1 MSIRHAY
8 AIAAGIAWFGL
19 GLGLVLTV
27 FNVYPPVDVPPGALG
42 VNPDGIAGLAGRVI
56 DSLSYFTNLSNIIVA
71 IVLTMLARNPDRGG
85 GVWHAVRMDS
95 LVMISITGLIYAIV
109 LAPNAQVEGLDI
121 IVNALKHYIV
131 PVVTVALWFIVGP
144 RRQVTFA
151 SVFTAIV
158 IPITWAAYTL
168 IRGHFIEK
176 YPYDFLNVVAY
187 GLPAVLT
194 NIAGV
199 AALGI
204 VLGLIFWVIER
215 LLSGRSGT
223 SDSTTPVTNE
233 S

>member
-1 MSIRHAY
+1 MSIRRAY
-8 AIAAGIAWFGL
+8 AIAASITWFGL
-19 GLGLVLTV
+19 GFGLILSA
-27 FNVYPPVDVPPGALG
+27 FNVYPPVDVPPGLFG
-42 VNPDGIAGLAGRVI
+42 VNPDGLAGRVV
-56 DSLSYFTNLSNIIVA
+56 DYMSAFTDLSNIIVA
-71 IVLTMLARNPDRGG
+71 IVFTMLARNPYRGG
-85 GVWHAVRMDS
+85 RVWHAVRMDS

-109 LAPNAQVEGLDI
+109 LAPDAQVEGLEVI
-121 IVNALKHYIV
+121 GNTLKHMIV
-131 PVVTVALWFIVGP
+131 PVMTVALWLIVGP

-176 YPYDFLNVVAY
+176 YPYDFVNVVAY
-187 GLPAVLT
+187 GLPAVLM

-204 VLGLIFWVIER
+204 VLGLVFWAIDR
-215 LLSGRSGT
+215 LLSRRGST
-223 SDSTTPVTNE
+223 SNSATPVTKE

>member
-1 MSIRHAY
+1 MSIRGAY

-19 GLGLVLTV
+19 GLGMVLTI

-42 VNPDGIAGLAGRVI
+42 VNPDGIAGLAGRVT

-71 IVLTMLARNPDRGG
+71 IVFTMLARNPDRGG

-109 LAPNAQVEGLDI
+109 LAPDAQVEGLDI

-131 PVVTVALWFIVGP
+131 PVMTVALWLIVGP

-168 IRGHFIEK
+168 IRGHFIAK

>member
-1 MSIRHAY
+1 MSIRRAY
-8 AIAAGIAWFGL
+8 AIAAGITWFGL
-19 GLGLVLTV
+19 GLGMVLTI

-42 VNPDGIAGLAGRVI
+42 VNPDGIAGLAGRVT

-71 IVLTMLARNPDRGG
+71 IVFTMLARNPDRGG

-109 LAPNAQVEGLDI
+109 LAPDAQVEGLDI

-131 PVVTVALWFIVGP
+131 PVTTVALWLIVGP

-158 IPITWAAYTL
+158 IPITWAAFTL

-199 AALGI
+199 ASLGI
-204 VLGLIFWVIER
+204 VLGLVFWMIDR
-215 LLSGRSGT
+215 LLSGRGGT
-223 SDSTTPVTNE
+223 SGSATPVTNE

>member
-1 MSIRHAY
+1 MSIRRAY
-8 AIAAGIAWFGL
+8 AIAAGITWFGL
-19 GLGLVLTV
+19 GFGLILSA
-27 FNVYPPVDVPPGALG
+27 FNVYPPVDVPPGLFG
-42 VNPDGIAGLAGRVI
+42 VNPDGLAGLAGRVV
-56 DSLSYFTNLSNIIVA
+56 DYMSAFTDLSNIIVA
-71 IVLTMLARNPDRGG
+71 IVFTMLARNPDRGG
-85 GVWHAVRMDS
+85 RVWHAVRMDS

-109 LAPNAQVEGLDI
+109 LAPNAQVEGLEVI
-121 IVNALKHYIV
+121 GNTLKHMIV
-131 PVVTVALWFIVGP
+131 PVMTVALWLIVGP

-176 YPYDFLNVVAY
+176 YPYDFVNVVAY
-187 GLPAVLT
+187 GLPAVLM

-204 VLGLIFWVIER
+204 VLGLVFWAIDR
-215 LLSGRSGT
+215 LLSGRGST
-223 SDSTTPVTNE
+223 SNSATPVTNE